1 MKRLSD
7 YQSEVPMKTTVALFF
22 ALVILLPHSANATT
36 LTITF
41 GSAVLNQEVGPRGQ
55 GSRIRFSGDDFS
67 VLYGQEE
74 SFNLSRAFGVEPF
87 VQSIP
92 FSLETYRGFIE
103 VQVGTQI
110 CHGSEVVACGDIT
123 LTSPGFAMPADWP
136 MSTPFVATVPFT
148 ATGQLLVGGNQY
160 DMVGHGTVTGTRC
173 LPPCSPFPN
182 TRATLSYNFSVGE
195 PPSLVL
201 MLVSTIAI
209 GIVFVLRRSVVNT

>member
-1 MKRLSD
+1 
-7 YQSEVPMKTTVALFF
+7 MKTTVALFF

-41 GSAVLNQEVGPRGQ
+41 GDVVLTQGAGPRGE
-55 GSRIRFSGDDFS
+55 GSRIRLAGDDFS
-67 VLYGQEE
+67 VSQVQEE
-74 SFNLSRAFGVEPF
+74 GFDLSRAFGVEPF
-87 VQSIP
+87 VQSIQ
-92 FSLETYRGFIE
+92 FYTAYRTLAQ

-110 CHGSEVVACGDIT
+110 CHGSEFDACGDIT
-123 LTSPGFAMPADWP
+123 LTSPGFAMPTDWP
-136 MSTPFVATVPFT
+136 INTPFVATVPFT

-173 LPPCSPFPN
+173 LTPCCLTPCGPFPFPQTSAHLN
-182 TRATLSYNFSVGE
+182 YNFSVGE

-209 GIVFVLRRSVVNT
+209 GIAFLVHRRSVVNS